1 MASHEKPINGK
12 CLMRWVAIFF
22 VALLL
27 LYGASPYFSFWRF
40 TVALNSRNGA
50 RLSAYVDFPAVRE
63 SLKQQFRAALHPSQ
77 NNDQTKHKKF
87 ARLLTAL
94 GPTLSDRLADALV
107 DTYITPIG
115 LADLIAN
122 PQATKDIQTSAG
134 KPAVWK
140 SVHWSR
146 AKNAFFTGPRDFA
159 VCVNGVR
166 LHFRW
171 EGLGWRLRK
180 LDLPLG
186 REKKLKKL
194 DELRSPRTNGPG
206 LCKSNK
212 KGADLAI
219 HPFLSVSSFSLAA
232 FALRNHFVEFENR

>member
-1 MASHEKPINGK
+1 MASHEKTINGNR
-12 CLMRWVAIFF
+12 LMRWAAIFF

-50 RLSAYVDFPAVRE
+50 RLAAYVDFPAVRE
-63 SLKQQFRAALHPSQ
+63 SLKQQFRAALHRSQ

-87 ARLLTAL
+87 ARILTAL
-94 GPTLSDRLADALV
+94 GPSLGDRLSDALV

-122 PQATKDIQTSAG
+122 PQAAKDIQTSAG

-159 VCVNGVR
+159 VDVNGVR

-186 REKKLKKL
+186 RKKSQ
-194 DELRSPRTNGPG
+194 RNWTNSGRRAQMVLG
-206 LCKSNK
+206 CVKATK
-212 KGADLAI
+212 KGRI
-219 HPFLSVSSFSLAA
+219 SRSTPFYL
-232 FALRNHFVEFENR
+232 

>member
-1 MASHEKPINGK
+1 
-12 CLMRWVAIFF
+12 MRWAAIFF

-50 RLSAYVDFPAVRE
+50 RLAAYVDFPAVRE
-63 SLKQQFRAALHPSQ
+63 SLKQQFRAALHRSQ

-94 GPTLSDRLADALV
+94 GPSLGDRLSDALV

-122 PQATKDIQTSAG
+122 PQAAKDIQTSAG

-159 VCVNGVR
+159 VDVNGVR

-186 REKKLKKL
+186 REKSQ
-194 DELRSPRTNGPG
+194 RNWTNSGRRAQMVLG
-206 LCKSNK
+206 CVKATK
-212 KGADLAI
+212 KGRI
-219 HPFLSVSSFSLAA
+219 SRSTPFYL
-232 FALRNHFVEFENR
+232 

>member
-1 MASHEKPINGK
+1 
-12 CLMRWVAIFF
+12 MRWAAIFF

-50 RLSAYVDFPAVRE
+50 RLAAYVDFPAVRE
-63 SLKQQFRAALHPSQ
+63 SLKQQFRAALHRSQ

-94 GPTLSDRLADALV
+94 GPSLGDRLADALV

-122 PQATKDIQTSAG
+122 PQAAKDIQTSAG

-159 VCVNGVR
+159 VDVNGVR

-186 REKKLKKL
+186 REKSQ
-194 DELRSPRTNGPG
+194 RNWTNSGRRAQMVLG
-206 LCKSNK
+206 CVKATK
-212 KGADLAI
+212 KGRI
-219 HPFLSVSSFSLAA
+219 SRSTPFYL
-232 FALRNHFVEFENR
+232 